1 MKINY
6 NSTSSKLYRWFYDTH
21 RMPKTLCPYFWKLV
35 FAWVLT
41 IILSPLLL
49 PTWIVRK
56 VTNDIDEN
64 VPVGPYALMGIL
76 IYSAILAVIGVGV
89 FISSYW
95 IIYYQKTLGYSLYL
109 TGGVVTFIGLIGSI
123 TWGIMKL
130 KDRIRD
136 RRTKRTIWDDNIG
149 DYVPNPNYKEPK
161 PSILVE
167 FIKAKY
173 HKYCPKI
180 DWEN

>member
-21 RMPKTLCPYFWKLV
+21 RMPETLCPYFWKLV
-35 FAWVLT
+35 FAWFLT

-49 PTWIVRK
+49 PTWITRK
-56 VTNDIDEN
+56 VTNDFDEN
-64 VPVGPYALMGIL
+64 VPIGPYAFMGFL
-76 IYSAILAVIGVGV
+76 IYGMLFIIASVGV
-89 FISSYW
+89 FISAYW
-95 IIYYQKTLGYSLYL
+95 VTYYRGNILHGMYVGGGITLSIGIVVLITYFTNQLHKKKKQK
-109 TGGVVTFIGLIGSI
+109 
-123 TWGIMKL
+123 
-130 KDRIRD
+130 
-136 RRTKRTIWDDNIG
+136 
-149 DYVPNPNYKEPK
+149 YKEPK